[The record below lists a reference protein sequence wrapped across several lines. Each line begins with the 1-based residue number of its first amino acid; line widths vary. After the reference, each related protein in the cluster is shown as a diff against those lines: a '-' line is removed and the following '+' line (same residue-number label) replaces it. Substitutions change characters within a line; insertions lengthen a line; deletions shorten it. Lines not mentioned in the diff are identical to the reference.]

1 MKCEIVNLKL
11 EISNW
16 KLERDRIVKNK
27 SGEGF
32 GNGKVAMRKK
42 RDRGI

>member
-16 KLERDRIVKNK
+16 KLERDHIVKNK

-32 GNGKVAMRKK
+32 GKWKSGNM
-42 RDRGI
+42 